1 MKIKSTGF
9 AKGRIHTMDEI
20 RGFAIICMVFFHA
33 FYTMNFMFNI
43 KLGRVLMN
51 FFEPASIYFA
61 CGFIVISGISSC
73 LSRSNMK
80 RGIKLL
86 GIALLLT
93 LATCIIGNDCE
104 IYFGI
109 LHLLSVCMILSAVL
123 MPIVNKIPVPIGVA
137 VNAVLYYMT
146 YDISVKKLHIPFTE
160 DVILPQLLYKSNW
173 LAPLGMYA
181 NGFYSADYYPILPF
195 AFMFFI
201 GVFIGRYAKQGK
213 FPKFMYKRRVPF
225 LSYVGKHTLIIYIAH
240 QPVIYALITLCEY
253 LFK

>member
-1 MKIKSTGF
+1 
-9 AKGRIHTMDEI
+9 MDEI

-33 FYTMNFMFNI
+33 FYTMNFLFNM
-43 KLGRVLMN
+43 KLGRILMR

-80 RGIKLL
+80 RGIKLF
-86 GIALLLT
+86 GISLLLT
-93 LATCIIGNDCE
+93 VVTCIIGNDCE

-109 LHLLSVCMILSAVL
+109 LHLLSVCMMLSSLL
-123 MPIVNKIPVPIGVA
+123 MPMINKIPVPIGVA
-137 VNAVLYYMT
+137 INALLYYMT
-146 YDISVKKLHIPFTE
+146 YDISIGQLHIPFMA
-160 DVILPQLLYKSNW
+160 DVTVPNFFYKSNL
-173 LAPLGMYA
+173 LAPFGMYA
-181 NGFYSADYYPILPF
+181 NGFYSADYYPLLPF

-225 LSYVGKHTLIIYIAH
+225 FSYVGKHTLIIYIAH
-240 QPVIYALITLCEY
+240 QPIIYALIMLCEY